1 MNGPERP
8 GARIVH
14 GFARSQP
21 SILRA
26 ESPADCG
33 QPANGSGLP
42 ANRPCRRPF
51 IQHAVRPPRLTRP
64 AMNDQPEAR
73 VIWIDVAK
81 TVGIF
86 LVVFSQFDQNGLT
99 ESVL

>member
-1 MNGPERP
+1 
-8 GARIVH
+8 
-14 GFARSQP
+14 
-21 SILRA
+21 
-26 ESPADCG
+26 
-33 QPANGSGLP
+33 
-42 ANRPCRRPF
+42 
-51 IQHAVRPPRLTRP
+51 
-64 AMNDQPEAR
+64 MNDQPEAR